1 VQVTCAGYLHTS
13 RTLRIVRTPS
23 SEVAGAASELRIV
36 LGQLARR
43 LRNENPL
50 PTPHLTVLSR
60 LDRGGQQTT
69 SGLAAAERMRPQSM
83 AQTVAELEGD
93 GLLARRPDPS
103 DRRQVLLELTDAG
116 RRLLKEERRRRE
128 SWLAKAIAEE
138 LSPAEQE
145 VLVEAIAVLRRLA
158 EL

>member
-1 VQVTCAGYLHTS
+1 M
-13 RTLRIVRTPS
+13 RTPTAGI
-23 SEVAGAASELRIV
+23 AGAASELRIV

-60 LDRGGQQTT
+60 LDRGGPQTT

-93 GLLARRPDPS
+93 GLVDRRPDAS
-103 DRRQVLLELTDAG
+103 DRRQVMLELTDAG
-116 RRLLKEERRRRE
+116 RQLLKDERRRRE

-145 VLVEAIAVLRRLA
+145 LLVEAIAVLRRLA